1 LQPIAS
7 LLGKIGM
14 NLNKVFVLG
23 RLTADPQLRS
33 TTTGQQVASF
43 GLATNRVWYDKNKQK
58 QEATEFHN
66 IVVWGRQAEVASQFL
81 VKGSLVLIEGRLQTR
96 NWDDKQGQKRRT
108 TEIIAERLQLG
119 PRPGSSGGAAPREKT
134 VEASAPPAEEIP
146 VINVDEEIKSED
158 LPF

>member
-1 LQPIAS
+1 
-7 LLGKIGM
+7 M

-33 TTTGQQVASF
+33 TTSGQQVASF

-81 VKGSLVLIEGRLQTR
+81 IKGSLVLIEGRLQTR
-96 NWDDKQGQKRRT
+96 SWDDKQGQKRRT

-119 PRPGSSGGAAPREKT
+119 PRPGGGVPGGEKMPQRA
-134 VEASAPPAEEIP
+134 VQPEPKADEIP